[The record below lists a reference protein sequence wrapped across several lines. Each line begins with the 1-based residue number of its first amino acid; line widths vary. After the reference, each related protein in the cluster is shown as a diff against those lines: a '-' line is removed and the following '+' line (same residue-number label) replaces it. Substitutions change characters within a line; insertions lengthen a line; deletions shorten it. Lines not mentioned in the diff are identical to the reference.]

1 MGKDL
6 NTQWHP
12 AFCSAVKLELI
23 ENKGDLDYTNE
34 YNLNSKPIQMDLLV
48 IKKSSDVEIKNEIGH
63 IFRGHNIM
71 EYKSPEASMNLDTF
85 IKVIGYACLYKEKEE
100 HIGDISLEDI
110 TISLI
115 KEKYPRDLLKWFAK
129 NKYLVTEKYNGIYYV
144 EKEGSFPIQVIVS
157 KKLTP
162 ENQKWLTLLSK
173 NLKKK
178 DAERIV
184 LQMQDLTQ
192 NDEWEYAASVLEV
205 ALKENQQLLEYEKED
220 IEMVSDTLFEFFEP
234 MLEKR
239 VKKEVEKAVE
249 EAVDDAVLRGR
260 EEMIRKAFEN
270 NLTAQQVADFF
281 KISLEEV
288 ESVERKILAGE

>member
-1 MGKDL
+1 M
-6 NTQWHP
+6 
-12 AFCSAVKLELI
+12 
-23 ENKGDLDYTNE
+23 
-34 YNLNSKPIQMDLLV
+34 
-48 IKKSSDVEIKNEIGH
+48 
-63 IFRGHNIM
+63 
-71 EYKSPEASMNLDTF
+71 
-85 IKVIGYACLYKEKEE
+85 
-100 HIGDISLEDI
+100 
-110 TISLI
+110 
-115 KEKYPRDLLKWFAK
+115 
-129 NKYLVTEKYNGIYYV
+129 
-144 EKEGSFPIQVIVS
+144 
-157 KKLTP
+157 
-162 ENQKWLTLLSK
+162 
-173 NLKKK
+173 
-178 DAERIV
+178 
-184 LQMQDLTQ
+184 
-192 NDEWEYAASVLEV
+192 